1 MWAMTALSQ
10 TADDYLR
17 LRRTLGHKLA
27 DAGRLLPRLVTY
39 LESNGLETITIE
51 AAMAWAQQPD
61 ADPTST
67 VWVSRMAVARGFARH
82 LVGRDSRTEVPPV
95 GILPSRRH
103 RRVPY
108 IYSSTEIA
116 SLMAQAHLTIRS
128 EFRAATIETLF
139 GLLAATGMRV
149 GEAIRLDNADLD
161 WTEGLA
167 VVRSSKFGKSREVP
181 LQTGTVKALAAYTRQ
196 RDQIHT
202 LRKAPSFF
210 VSIVGTRLLYADVL
224 ITFRQLTDAAG
235 IGAQSSVCT
244 HIHDLRHSFAVHT
257 LVDWYRDGEDVQARL
272 PSLATYLGHVEPRS
286 TYWYLS
292 GAPELLGLAAGRLET
307 FEEVRP

>member
-1 MWAMTALSQ
+1 MTALSQ

-17 LRRTLGHKLA
+17 LRRALGHKLA
-27 DAGRLLPRLVTY
+27 DAGRLLPRLVAY
-39 LESNGLETITIE
+39 LESIGLETITIE

-82 LVGRDSRTEVPPV
+82 LAGRDPRTEVPPV
-95 GILPSRRH
+95 GMLASRRH

-108 IYSSTEIA
+108 IYASAEIV

-128 EFRAATIETLF
+128 PLRASTIGTLF

-161 WTEGLA
+161 WEEGLA
-167 VVRSSKFGKSREVP
+167 IVRSSKFGKSREVP
-181 LQTGTVKALAAYTRQ
+181 LQPSTVGALTTYARQ
-196 RDQIHT
+196 RDQ
-202 LRKAPSFF
+202 LQPSRKATSFF
-210 VSIVGTRLLYADVL
+210 VSLVGTRLLYADIL
-224 ITFRQLTDAAG
+224 ITFRQLVDAAG
-235 IGAQSSVCT
+235 IGAQSSVCP

-257 LVDWYRDGEDVQARL
+257 LVDWYRNGEDVQARL

-292 GAPELLGLAAGRLET
+292 AAPELLGLAAGRLEA

>member
-1 MWAMTALSQ
+1 MTALSQ

-17 LRRTLGHKLA
+17 LRRALGHKLA
-27 DAGRLLPRLVTY
+27 DAGRLLPRLVAY
-39 LESNGLETITIE
+39 LESKNLETITIE

-82 LVGRDSRTEVPPV
+82 LAGRDSGTEVPPV

-161 WTEGLA
+161 WADRLA
-167 VVRSSKFGKSREVP
+167 VVRASKFGKSREVP
-181 LQTGTVKALAAYTRQ
+181 LQASTVVALVAYARRRDRLHPSRKVTNFFASTIAPASSTR
-196 RDQIHT
+196 I
-202 LRKAPSFF
+202 F
-210 VSIVGTRLLYADVL
+210 
-224 ITFRQLTDAAG
+224 
-235 IGAQSSVCT
+235 
-244 HIHDLRHSFAVHT
+244 
-257 LVDWYRDGEDVQARL
+257 
-272 PSLATYLGHVEPRS
+272 
-286 TYWYLS
+286 
-292 GAPELLGLAAGRLET
+292 
-307 FEEVRP
+307 

>member
-1 MWAMTALSQ
+1 MTTLSQ

-17 LRRTLGHKLA
+17 LRRALGHKLA
-27 DAGRLLPRLVTY
+27 DAGRLLPRLVAY
-39 LESNGLETITIE
+39 LESKNLETITIE

-82 LVGRDSRTEVPPV
+82 LAGRDSRTEVPPV

-161 WTEGLA
+161 WADRLA
-167 VVRSSKFGKSREVP
+167 VVRASKFGKSREVP
-181 LQTGTVKALAAYTRQ
+181 LQASTVVALVAYARR
-196 RDQIHT
+196 RDQLHAS
-202 LRKAPSFF
+202 RKVTNFF
-210 VSIVGTRLLYADVL
+210 VSIIGTRLLYADIL
-224 ITFRQLTDAAG
+224 ITFRQLAKAAG
-235 IGAQSSVCT
+235 IGAQSSVSP

-257 LVDWYRDGEDVQARL
+257 LVDWYRNGEDVQARL

-292 GAPELLGLAAGRLET
+292 GAPELLGLAAGRLDA
-307 FEEVRP
+307 FEEFRP

>member
-1 MWAMTALSQ
+1 MTTLGK

-17 LRRTLGHKLA
+17 LRRALGHKLA
-27 DAGRLLPRLVTY
+27 DAGRLLPRLVAY
-39 LESNGLETITIE
+39 LETNDLETITIE

-67 VWVSRMAVARGFARH
+67 VWVSRLAVARGFARH
-82 LVGRDSRTEVPPV
+82 LAGRDPRTEVPPV
-95 GILPSRRH
+95 GILPGRRH

-108 IYSSTEIA
+108 IYSSAEIA
-116 SLMAQAHLTIRS
+116 SLMAQARLTIRS

-161 WTEGLA
+161 WAERLA

-181 LQTGTVKALAAYTRQ
+181 LQASTVAAMATYARR
-196 RDQIHT
+196 RDQLQP

-210 VSIVGTRLLYADVL
+210 VSLVGSRLLYADIL

-235 IGAQSSVCT
+235 IGAQSSVCP
-244 HIHDLRHSFAVHT
+244 HIHDLRHSFAVHR
-257 LVDWYRDGEDVQARL
+257 LVDWYRNGVDVQARL

-292 GAPELLGLAAGRLET
+292 SAPELLGLAAGRLES

>member
-1 MWAMTALSQ
+1 MTALSQ
-10 TADDYLR
+10 TANDYLR
-17 LRRTLGHKLA
+17 LCRTLGHKLA

-39 LESNGLETITIE
+39 RESNGLETITIE

-82 LVGRDSRTEVPPV
+82 LAGRDSRTEVPPV

-108 IYSSTEIA
+108 IYSSTEIV
-116 SLMAQAHLTIRS
+116 SLMAQAHLTMRS

-149 GEAIRLDNADLD
+149 GEAIRLDDADLD

-167 VVRSSKFGKSREVP
+167 VVRSSKFGADRQVRDRYHCD
-181 LQTGTVKALAAYTRQ
+181 GMLAANGGGPR
-196 RDQIHT
+196 I
-202 LRKAPSFF
+202 S
-210 VSIVGTRLLYADVL
+210 RLP
-224 ITFRQLTDAAG
+224 
-235 IGAQSSVCT
+235 C
-244 HIHDLRHSFAVHT
+244 SFAAACT
-257 LVDWYRDGEDVQARL
+257 RTKSTGPSMTSCCDG
-272 PSLATYLGHVEPRS
+272 SLAWRKK
-286 TYWYLS
+286 
-292 GAPELLGLAAGRLET
+292 A
-307 FEEVRP
+307 